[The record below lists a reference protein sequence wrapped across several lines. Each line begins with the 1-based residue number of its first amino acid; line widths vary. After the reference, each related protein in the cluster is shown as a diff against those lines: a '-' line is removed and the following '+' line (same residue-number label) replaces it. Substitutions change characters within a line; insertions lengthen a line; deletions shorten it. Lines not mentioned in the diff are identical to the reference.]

1 MEPLPRANFD
11 ERVTAFL
18 EEVWQPRKVKYD
30 EVIFIGY
37 SNGANFIL
45 GLLEKNP
52 TIANTV
58 IFTASKAI

>member
-1 MEPLPRANFD
+1 M
-11 ERVTAFL
+11 TAFL
-18 EEVWQPRKVKYD
+18 EEVWQPQKLYD

-58 IFTASKAI
+58 ILLHPSNLGYHMYLVSLRQK